1 METYSGAA
9 VEFRPLDED
18 RCVLTVASM
27 NGGNVISHF
36 LSQFGVNVQDIEVI
50 TKTGQ
55 LSELNLANLPKVDPR
70 LYQER
75 GEDHHGLKIEGLVQ
89 LVLQGVK

>member
-1 METYSGAA
+1 M
-9 VEFRPLDED
+9 
-18 RCVLTVASM
+18 TVASM

-36 LSQFGVNVQDIEVI
+36 LSQFGINVKDIEAI

-55 LSELNLANLPKVDPR
+55 ASELNSPNLPKVDPR

-89 LVLQGVK
+89 

>member
-1 METYSGAA
+1 M
-9 VEFRPLDED
+9 
-18 RCVLTVASM
+18 TVASM

-36 LSQFGVNVQDIEVI
+36 LSQFGVNVKDIEAI

-55 LSELNLANLPKVDPR
+55 VSELKLTNLPKVDPR

-75 GEDHHGLKIEGLVQ
+75 GEDHHGLKIEGLV
-89 LVLQGVK
+89 K